1 MLTFEIVCLS
11 TKSETKKGGR
21 VFPVLGKEEEKRGM
35 EEKVREQNGLLNP
48 ESKPKEI
55 SAPFP
60 LLTLLQN
67 ILCVA
72 QCPLFVII
80 YFVFL
85 KIKKHFSN
93 VI

>member
-1 MLTFEIVCLS
+1 MS
-11 TKSETKKGGR
+11 TESETKKGGR

-35 EEKVREQNGLLNP
+35 EEKVREQNGLLNL

-55 SAPFP
+55 SALF